1 MGRHRNYVVQRKAD
15 GKYWDFK
22 DCTWED
28 EINDYCKITEYTASS
43 LLKLEEEVI
52 KEIEEK

>member
-1 MGRHRNYVVQRKAD
+1 MVRHRNYVVQRKSD

-22 DCTWED
+22 DCTWVE
-28 EINDYCKITEYTASS
+28 EVNDFCKITGYMASS
-43 LLKLEEEVI
+43 FLKLEEVI